1 MKKNRI
7 IAGVLSLIIVTGT
20 VVGLALSSQN
30 DTEIEIEPTP
40 SATVEP
46 TEEPEIEDECDGECE
61 DDCCTD
67 EEQCEDDCCTEEQCD
82 DECCNEEVVEPTIE
96 PTTSPTTEPTVE
108 PTTSPTSTPTDESST
123 TSHTHDYTVTVTKEA
138 TETSTGIRTY
148 TCSCGYTFTETI
160 PKIETE
166 DSSDDS
172 IEVNTNNSLGA
183 TIPTSAEEEAL
194 LIFESRVAK
203 GCSVCGSTTC
213 ATFNYDDL
221 TVDSSRCDAY
231 SDETNPAIYC
241 QICGKENGNGTNGT
255 CCTPMWDTVCYY
267 CGESI
272 KAGECHTCGQ

>member
-1 MKKNRI
+1 
-7 IAGVLSLIIVTGT
+7 VTGT

-40 SATVEP
+40 TATIEP
-46 TEEPEIEDECDGECE
+46 TEEPECTEDEE
-61 DDCCTD
+61 
-67 EEQCEDDCCTEEQCD
+67 CEDDCCTEETCE
-82 DECCNEEVVEPTIE
+82 DECCDDSEVVEPTTE
-96 PTTSPTTEPTVE
+96 PTTSS
-108 PTTSPTSTPTDESST
+108 TTSPTSTPSEDDSSS

-166 DSSDDS
+166 DSTDDS
-172 IEVNTNNSLGA
+172 LEVNSTNSLGA
-183 TIPTSAEEEAL
+183 TIATSAEEEAL

-231 SDETNPAIYC
+231 SDETNPALYC
-241 QICGKENGNGTNGT
+241 QICGKVNGNGTNGT
-255 CCTPMWDTVCYY
+255 CCTPMWDTECYY
-267 CGESI
+267 CGEYI
-272 KAGECHTCGQ
+272 QAGVCHTCGE